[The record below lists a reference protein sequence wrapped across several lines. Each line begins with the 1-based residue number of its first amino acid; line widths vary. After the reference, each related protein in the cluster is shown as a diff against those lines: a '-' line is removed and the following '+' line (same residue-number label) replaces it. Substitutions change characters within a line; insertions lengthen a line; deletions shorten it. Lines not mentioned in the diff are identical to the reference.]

1 MSKVSDSITL
11 GTKAS
16 ASAIPGG
23 RTIAA
28 RHCPPEIWAPPYV
41 AALSVQIRDLC
52 WIWRPALSPLA
63 VCVHCT
69 TTLCTTSQEC
79 VCFLLNKIRTG
90 LFWGVFTMEYWQ
102 CMILNDAITSKLH
115 RSSSNLTLEE
125 WKWFDAG
132 YADKRMIW
140 KLWLDNRLVRSRTLL
155 RRGPF
160 VFTHCWKPIK
170 ASSFPP
176 YSIFLSRIPSP
187 CQHPGPGP
195 ITSML
200 IITAVP
206 HFHPK
211 TKLTIIVDQ
220 MSFQLATF
228 FYLWHF

>member
-1 MSKVSDSITL
+1 MISTDWKMTAVPLMSKVSDSITL

-69 TTLCTTSQEC
+69 STLCTTSQEC

-90 LFWGVFTMEYWQ
+90 LFSGGFSVWSIG
-102 CMILNDAITSKLH
+102 ILVWFWMMQSLQNCTD
-115 RSSSNLTLEE
+115 SSNLTLDE

-132 YADKRMIW
+132 DADKRMIW

-160 VFTHCWKPIK
+160 VFTRCWKPIK

-176 YSIFLSRIPSP
+176 SSIILSAIPSSTNRSRSNHQWCWYSP
-187 CQHPGPGP
+187 
-195 ITSML
+195 
-200 IITAVP
+200 V
-206 HFHPK
+206 K
-211 TKLTIIVDQ
+211 
-220 MSFQLATF
+220 
-228 FYLWHF
+228 